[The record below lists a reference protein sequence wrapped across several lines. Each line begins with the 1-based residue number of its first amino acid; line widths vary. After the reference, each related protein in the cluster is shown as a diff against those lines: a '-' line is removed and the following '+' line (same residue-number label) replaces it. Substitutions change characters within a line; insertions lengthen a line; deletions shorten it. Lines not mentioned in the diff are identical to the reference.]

1 VSTTRTL
8 TKIVAGALLSGGVA
22 VAGLGLAAG
31 IGDASPGGWPGCDGT
46 HGPCRWCPGDPP
58 VRTGNMV
65 NDPVIWDSSVCHTY
79 WYVNMGQG
87 NVAHEIWDGDNPPAP
102 PPPPPPMPGSITT
115 REQCEQVLGM
125 FCPHA

>member
-1 VSTTRTL
+1 MDAARGLRTV
-8 TKIVAGALLSGGVA
+8 IAGTVLSV
-22 VAGLGLAAG
+22 GLAAG
-31 IGDASPGGWPGCDGT
+31 SGLTAATAEAGPGWPGCANE
-46 HGPCRWCPGDPP
+46 HGPCHWCPGDPP

-87 NVAHEIWDGDNPPAP
+87 NVAHEIWDGDDPPAP
-102 PPPPPPMPGSITT
+102 PPPPPPPPFVIDRSNCQQI
-115 REQCEQVLGM
+115 LGI